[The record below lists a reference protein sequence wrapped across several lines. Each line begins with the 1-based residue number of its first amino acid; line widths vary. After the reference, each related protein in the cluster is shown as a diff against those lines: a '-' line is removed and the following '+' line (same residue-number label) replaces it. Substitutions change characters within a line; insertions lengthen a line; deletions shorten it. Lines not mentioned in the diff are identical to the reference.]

1 MAIYRSDQAQLTF
14 AAETAQGADSEMGY
28 GTAGSGDTTINA
40 DFSAG
45 SRSITVANGTAF
57 QVGDTIRIGTALST
71 EASSV
76 NEYELRKIEAIQ
88 VPASGTTRTFELDRA
103 TAFFHA
109 SGQEVKEVTEIG
121 GTALGQSQGKY
132 ITFIPGVYE
141 TIDTPDPEMSIEGR
155 RFLNTTSKRNWNI
168 AYPGQQT
175 LSGSIG
181 SFTLLNGWALRF
193 PIGSV
198 VTTPASTSGTKF
210 SGNLSVAAKKGDI
223 YITLDGTSNLGNGDY
238 INIDDGSA
246 TLSEVRRVVAN
257 PSGNVV
263 KLNYPLQFDH
273 GTVSV
278 DECTGAASYT
288 HSIVEKADLDT
299 VTWNVHMLPSD
310 EDSDK
315 AFNRRYLG
323 GMVDSS
329 TISAEEGGMVT
340 MSWDGVNFLDMIHNQ
355 ASQTT
360 VGTNLYNG
368 SSVAHNMP
376 RYSLSQ
382 SITATDVGE
391 PSHNGASVNDGTG
404 FPTTQPYYFS
414 EGTIKFFG
422 QEFAR
427 IRSFSLSISNGSE
440 PRYYIGKQGR
450 RRRGPYEIKEGPREY
465 SMSATVALPDAS
477 VDSNAAHGSASQDG
491 ALELFRQL
499 LLEGDYGSDSAP
511 NRKGFT
517 ATIKFERGA
526 DDHIIIDIPTSGT
539 VGDPS
544 DANDIGSGLNNQ
556 GIMINTATHSITT
569 DIPFQVDVD
578 MIFRSIKIT
587 VKDTQPVYP

>member
-14 AAETAQGADSEMGY
+14 AAEVAQGADSELVE
-28 GTAGSGDTTINA
+28 GTAGSGSTTTNA
-40 DFSAG
+40 ATSSG
-45 SRSITVANGTAF
+45 SRTVSVTNGTAF
-57 QVGDTIRIGTALST
+57 QVGDTIRIGTVAGT
-71 EASSV
+71 ASQTVKPHES
-76 NEYELRKIEAIQ
+76 RKIEGIQ
-88 VPASGTTRTFELDRA
+88 VPASGDTRVFELDRPV
-103 TAFFHA
+103 AFTHA
-109 SGQEVKEVTEIG
+109 SGQEVKEITAIG
-121 GTALGQSQGKY
+121 GTAARNSAAKF

-141 TIDTPDPEMSIEGR
+141 TVDTPDPEMSIEGR

-175 LSGSIG
+175 LSGSVG

-198 VTTPASTSGTKF
+198 VTTPTSLGGTALTLAAAANKGDVYVTTNAST
-210 SGNLSVAAKKGDI
+210 NLAA
-223 YITLDGTSNLGNGDY
+223 GDY
-238 INIDDGSA
+238 LNIDDGSS
-246 TLSEVRRVVAN
+246 TKSEVRRLVAN
-257 PSGNVV
+257 PTGNVW
-263 KLNYPLQFDH
+263 KLNYPLQFAHDN
-273 GTVSV
+273 GVSV
-278 DECTGAASYT
+278 EECAAGTTYT
-288 HSIVEKADLDT
+288 HSIVEQAELDT
-299 VTWNVHMLPSD
+299 VSWNVHMLPTD

-315 AFNRRYLG
+315 AFNRRYVG
-323 GMVDSS
+323 GMVDST

-376 RYSLSQ
+376 RYALTQ
-382 SITATDVGE
+382 SITATDVGA
-391 PSHNGASVNDGTG
+391 PSHNGSSANDGTG

-499 LLEGDYGSDSAP
+499 LLEGDYGSDASP

-517 ATIKFERGA
+517 ATIKFQRGA

-569 DIPFQVDVD
+569 DNPFQVDVD

-587 VKDTQPVYP
+587 IKDTEPVYP